1 MQFLVQI
8 FQKQFQICLLV
19 RIGPKQRLGILS
31 RQHWFLSFIKTWNTN
46 ENAPEKEQGFLECTL
61 CFFFLLNSNPNS
73 TEMCK
78 LVPEPRLSK
87 NFSPQETLFFQI
99 QNLNNN
105 NLNLFQVHEDCQTTL
120 KRICRTKHKS
130 VVSLSLYRL
139 FTLWGALGINFE
151 PQGWEGALIRALSLI
166 MSSIHCRMAAVF
178 RSTSVISFR
187 RDDILLPRVQEL
199 MQS

>member
-1 MQFLVQI
+1 MYIMFFFFCLTAILTQLKCASQYPSRAYQI
-8 FQKQFQICLLV
+8 LLV
-19 RIGPKQRLGILS
+19 HRRRS
-31 RQHWFLSFIKTWNTN
+31 
-46 ENAPEKEQGFLECTL
+46 
-61 CFFFLLNSNPNS
+61 
-73 TEMCK
+73 
-78 LVPEPRLSK
+78 
-87 NFSPQETLFFQI
+87 FFQI

-105 NLNLFQVHEDCQTTL
+105 NLNLFQVHGDCQTTL
-120 KRICRTKHKS
+120 KRICRKKHKS

-139 FTLWGALGINFE
+139 FTRWGALGINFE